1 MGTPSDLEM
10 RAHAMTRYYVLQ
22 LEEAGIRAEVGV
34 RCEPDT
40 DGFEMSVLVRSP
52 VPKNELP
59 IVVAEKM
66 EDWVGVIR
74 KEYHQHHLMSLP

>member
-1 MGTPSDLEM
+1 MTSKEHFS
-10 RAHAMTRYYVLQ
+10 RYAHYYVLQ
-22 LEEAGIRAEVGV
+22 LEEAGVVVEVGV
-34 RCEPDT
+34 RCQPD
-40 DGFEMSVLVRSP
+40 DSGFEMSVLVRSP

-66 EDWVGVIR
+66 ESWVGEIR